1 MKILMIASEA
11 IPYAKTGGLGDVVGA
26 LPAAL
31 RSLGHQAA
39 VFLPRYAGISLKDA
53 RRVFDSLP
61 IWLGPARY
69 DTSVWRAAGDIPFYF
84 LDHPALFEREGF
96 YGRNGE
102 DYRDNHIRFAVFAR
116 AALAVARYLFR
127 PDILHCH
134 DWQAGLVPAYLRTTF
149 ANDPTFLGAPVLF
162 TIHNLGYQGLFPREA
177 LAEIALDPSSFVP
190 EGLEYYGQVSF
201 IKGGLNY
208 SDWLNAVSPAY
219 AREIQTPEYGF
230 GMDGV
235 LRARSGVL
243 SGILNGVDYREWNPE
258 TDPYIAANYSVNN
271 LAGKRECKRALLRD
285 FGLPEEAMERPLLG
299 VVSRLTVQKGAG
311 LIAEIAGQLAA
322 EGFYLAG
329 LGAGDPECEDLFRGM
344 ASAYPENIAVRLGY
358 DNALAHRVEAGADMF
373 LMPSLYEPCG
383 LNQMYS
389 LRYGT
394 VPVVRATG
402 GLDDTIKESTGFK
415 FREYSGQA
423 LLEAVRAAGAAYA
436 DPPRWRTLVENG
448 MREDFSWEASAAR
461 YVALYRRLSGGV

>member
-11 IPYAKTGGLGDVVGA
+11 VPYAKTGGLGDVLGA

-31 RSLGHQAA
+31 RSLGHEPA
-39 VFLPRYAGISLKDA
+39 VFMPRHAGISLKDA
-53 RRVFDSLP
+53 RRVFDPLP
-61 IWLGPARY
+61 VWLGPARY
-69 DTSVWRAAGDIPFYF
+69 DTSVWRVAGDVPFYF
-84 LDHPALFEREGF
+84 LDHPALYEREGL

-102 DYRDNHIRFAVFAR
+102 DYPDNHIRFAVFAR
-116 AALAVARYLFR
+116 AALAVARYIFR
-127 PDILHCH
+127 PDIVHCH

-162 TIHNLGYQGLFPREA
+162 TIHNLGYQGLFPREV
-177 LAEIALDPSSFVP
+177 LADIALDARAFVS
-190 EGLEYYGQVSF
+190 EGLEYYGQISF

-208 SDWLNAVSPAY
+208 SDWLNTVSPTY
-219 AREIQTPEYGF
+219 ALEIQTPEYGV

-235 LRARSGVL
+235 LRAHKAVL
-243 SGILNGVDYREWNPE
+243 SGVLNGVDYREWNPE
-258 TDPYIAANYSVNN
+258 TDPHIAANYSVDD

-285 FGLPEEAMERPLLG
+285 FGLPAEAIERPLLG
-299 VVSRLTVQKGAG
+299 IVTRLTVQKGAG
-311 LIAEIAGQLAA
+311 LIAEIAGQLSG
-322 EGFYLAG
+322 EGFYMVG
-329 LGAGDPECEDLFRGM
+329 LGSGDPEYEDLFRGM
-344 ASAYPENIAVRLGY
+344 AAAHPANISVRLGY
-358 DNALAHRVEAGADMF
+358 DNALAHRIEAGADMF

-423 LLEAVRAAGAAYA
+423 LLEAVHAAGVAYA
-436 DPPRWRTLVENG
+436 DTARWQTIMANG
-448 MREDFSWEASAAR
+448 MREDFSWEASAAQ
-461 YVALYRRLSGGV
+461 YAALYRSLSGRD